1 MSRDT
6 RSMLSVAREPN
17 GRRSRIVTRS
27 APQFAPTEVKRLRDA
42 ALAGMQNP
50 EWGSELGRLLLAGKL
65 EAELYA
71 AGQHW
76 AECATRYRQALDAPR
91 PNPPPARFEP
101 KSPAAAVDPA
111 SAAGQKQTAR
121 EIAAI
126 GALQEAHVALRTAG
140 VLAER
145 VVRRVCEH
153 DEAVCGT
160 GEFVALRRGLL
171 ALALFWGMMRR
182 K

>member
-6 RSMLSVAREPN
+6 RPMLSVAREPS
-17 GRRSRIVTRS
+17 GRRSRAITRS

-42 ALAGMQNP
+42 ALADMQNP
-50 EWGSELGRLLLAGKL
+50 EWGSELGRLLLAGKV
-65 EAELYA
+65 EPELYA

-76 AECATRYRQALDAPR
+76 AERATRYRHALDAPR

-111 SAAGQKQTAR
+111 SALGQMQTAR
-121 EIAAI
+121 EVAAI
-126 GALQEAHVALRTAG
+126 VALQEAHAALRTAG

-160 GEFVALRRGLL
+160 SEFVALRRGLL

>member
-1 MSRDT
+1 MNRDT
-6 RSMLSVAREPN
+6 RPILSVAREPS
-17 GRRSRIVTRS
+17 GRRSRAITRS

-50 EWGSELGRLLLAGKL
+50 EWGSELGRLLLAGKV
-65 EAELYA
+65 EPELYA

-76 AECATRYRQALDAPR
+76 AERATRYRHALDAPR

-111 SAAGQKQTAR
+111 SALGQKQTAR
-121 EIAAI
+121 EVAAI
-126 GALQEAHVALRTAG
+126 GALQEAHAALRTAG

-160 GEFVALRRGLL
+160 SEFVALRRGLL

>member
-1 MSRDT
+1 MSRHS
-6 RSMLSVAREPN
+6 RPMLSVAREPN
-17 GRRSRIVTRS
+17 GRRSRVVTRS

-50 EWGSELGRLLLAGKL
+50 EWGSELGRLLLAGRL

-91 PNPPPARFEP
+91 PNPPSARFEP
-101 KSPAAAVDPA
+101 KNPAAAMDPA

-121 EIAAI
+121 EVAAI
-126 GALQEAHVALRTAG
+126 EALREAHAALRTVG

>member
-6 RSMLSVAREPN
+6 RPMLSVAREPS
-17 GRRSRIVTRS
+17 GRRSRAVTRS

-50 EWGSELGRLLLAGKL
+50 EWGSELGRLLLASKV
-65 EAELYA
+65 EPELYA

-76 AECATRYRQALDAPR
+76 AERATRYRHALDAPR

-111 SAAGQKQTAR
+111 SALGQMQTAR
-121 EIAAI
+121 EVPAI
-126 GALQEAHVALRTAG
+126 VALQEAHAALRTAG

-160 GEFVALRRGLL
+160 SEFVALRRGLL

>member
-1 MSRDT
+1 
-6 RSMLSVAREPN
+6 
-17 GRRSRIVTRS
+17 
-27 APQFAPTEVKRLRDA
+27 VKRLRDA

-65 EAELYA
+65 ETELYA

-76 AECATRYRQALDAPR
+76 AECATRYRHALDAPR

-101 KSPAAAVDPA
+101 KSPTAAVDPA
-111 SAAGQKQTAR
+111 SAAGREQTAR
-121 EIAAI
+121 EIAVIA
-126 GALQEAHVALRTAG
+126 ALQEAHAALRTAG
-140 VLAER
+140 ALAER

>member
-1 MSRDT
+1 MSRST
-6 RSMLSVAREPN
+6 RPMLSVAREPS
-17 GRRSRIVTRS
+17 GRRSRAITRS
-27 APQFAPTEVKRLRDA
+27 APEFAPTEVKRLRDA

-65 EAELYA
+65 EPELYA

-91 PNPPPARFEP
+91 PTPPPARFEP
-101 KSPAAAVDPA
+101 KTPTAAVDPT
-111 SAAGQKQTAR
+111 SAAGQQQTAH
-121 EIAAI
+121 EVAAI
-126 GALQEAHVALRTAG
+126 AALQEAHAALRTAG

-171 ALALFWGMMRR
+171 ALALFWGMTRR
-182 K
+182 R

>member
-1 MSRDT
+1 
-6 RSMLSVAREPN
+6 MLSVAREPN

-126 GALQEAHVALRTAG
+126 GALQEAHSSLRTAG

-171 ALALFWGMMRR
+171 ALAMFWGMTRR

>member
-1 MSRDT
+1 MSRHT
-6 RSMLSVAREPN
+6 RPMLSVAREPN
-17 GRRSRIVTRS
+17 GRRSRVVTRS

-101 KSPAAAVDPA
+101 KSPAAAVDLA
-111 SAAGQKQTAR
+111 STAGQKQTAR
-121 EIAAI
+121 EVAAI
-126 GALQEAHVALRTAG
+126 EALREAHAAMRTAG

-160 GEFVALRRGLL
+160 GEFVALRRGLF
-171 ALALFWGMMRR
+171 ALALFWGMMQR

>member
-1 MSRDT
+1 MSRNS
-6 RSMLSVAREPN
+6 RPMLSVAREPS
-17 GRRSRIVTRS
+17 GRRSRVVTRS
-27 APQFAPTEVKRLRDA
+27 TPQFAPTEVKRLRDA

-50 EWGSELGRLLLAGKL
+50 EWGSELGRLLLAGKV
-65 EAELYA
+65 EPELYA

-76 AECATRYRQALDAPR
+76 AERATRYRHALDAPR

-126 GALQEAHVALRTAG
+126 GALQEAHAALRTAG

-160 GEFVALRRGLL
+160 SEFVALRRGLL

>member
-1 MSRDT
+1 MSRST
-6 RSMLSVAREPN
+6 RPMLSVAREPS
-17 GRRSRIVTRS
+17 GRRSRAITRGT
-27 APQFAPTEVKRLRDA
+27 PQFAPTEVKRLRDA

-50 EWGSELGRLLLAGKL
+50 AWGSELGRLLLAGRL
-65 EAELYA
+65 EPELYA

-91 PNPPPARFEP
+91 PSPPPARFEP
-101 KSPAAAVDPA
+101 KSPAVAVDPA

-121 EIAAI
+121 EVAAI
-126 GALQEAHVALRTAG
+126 GALREAHAALRAAG
-140 VLAER
+140 VQAER
-145 VVRRVCEH
+145 VVRRVCEY

-160 GEFVALRRGLL
+160 SEFVALQRGLL
-171 ALALFWGMMRR
+171 ALALLWGMTRR

>member
-1 MSRDT
+1 MSRNS
-6 RSMLSVAREPN
+6 RPMLSVAREPS
-17 GRRSRIVTRS
+17 GRRSRVVTRS
-27 APQFAPTEVKRLRDA
+27 TPQFAPTEVKRLRDA

-50 EWGSELGRLLLAGKL
+50 EWGSELGRLLLAGKV
-65 EAELYA
+65 EPELYA

-76 AECATRYRQALDAPR
+76 AECATRYRHALDAPR
-91 PNPPPARFEP
+91 PNAPPARFEP

-121 EIAAI
+121 EVAAI
-126 GALQEAHVALRTAG
+126 VALQEAHAALRTAG

-160 GEFVALRRGLL
+160 SEFVALRRGLL

>member
-6 RSMLSVAREPN
+6 RPMLSVAREPS
-17 GRRSRIVTRS
+17 GRRSRAITRS

-50 EWGSELGRLLLAGKL
+50 EWGSELGRLLLAGNV
-65 EAELYA
+65 EPELYA

-76 AECATRYRQALDAPR
+76 AERATRYRHALDAPR

-111 SAAGQKQTAR
+111 SPLGQKQTAR
-121 EIAAI
+121 EVAAI
-126 GALQEAHVALRTAG
+126 GALQEAHAALRTAG

-145 VVRRVCEH
+145 VVRR
-153 DEAVCGT
+153 G
-160 GEFVALRRGLL
+160 
-171 ALALFWGMMRR
+171 
-182 K
+182 

>member
-1 MSRDT
+1 
-6 RSMLSVAREPN
+6 MLSVAREPS
-17 GRRSRIVTRS
+17 GRRSRAVARS
-27 APQFAPTEVKRLRDA
+27 APEYAPTEVKRLRDA
-42 ALAGMQNP
+42 ALAGMQSP

-65 EAELYA
+65 EPELYA
-71 AGQHW
+71 AGQRW

-91 PNPPPARFEP
+91 PNPPAAGFEP
-101 KSPAAAVDPA
+101 KSRATALDPA
-111 SAAGQKQTAR
+111 SSAGQKQTAR

-126 GALQEAHVALRTAG
+126 GALQEAQAALRAAG

-160 GEFVALRRGLL
+160 NELVALQRGLL

-182 K
+182 R

>member
-6 RSMLSVAREPN
+6 RPMLSVAREPS
-17 GRRSRIVTRS
+17 GRRSRAITRS

-50 EWGSELGRLLLAGKL
+50 EWGSELGRLLLAGKV
-65 EAELYA
+65 EPELYA
-71 AGQHW
+71 AGQRW
-76 AECATRYRQALDAPR
+76 AECATRYRHALDAPR
-91 PNPPPARFEP
+91 PNPSPARFEP

-111 SAAGQKQTAR
+111 SALGQKQTAR
-121 EIAAI
+121 EVAAI
-126 GALQEAHVALRTAG
+126 GALQEAHAALRTAG
-140 VLAER
+140 ALAER

-171 ALALFWGMMRR
+171 ALALFWGMMQR

>member
-6 RSMLSVAREPN
+6 RPMLSVAREPN
-17 GRRSRIVTRS
+17 GRRSRALARK

-42 ALAGMQNP
+42 ALAGMQSP

-65 EAELYA
+65 EPELYA

-76 AECATRYRQALDAPR
+76 AECAMRYRQALDAPR
-91 PNPPPARFEP
+91 PNPPPAGFEP
-101 KSPAAAVDPA
+101 KSPAVAVDP
-111 SAAGQKQTAR
+111 SSSAGQKQTAR
-121 EIAAI
+121 DMAAMA
-126 GALQEAHVALRTAG
+126 ALQEAHAALRTAG

-160 GEFVALRRGLL
+160 GEFVGLRRGLV
-171 ALALFWGMMRR
+171 ALAVFWGMMRR
-182 K
+182 R

>member
-1 MSRDT
+1 MSRNIRLT
-6 RSMLSVAREPN
+6 LSVAREPS
-17 GRRSRIVTRS
+17 GRRSRAITRS
-27 APQFAPTEVKRLRDA
+27 APEFAPTEVKRLRDA

-65 EAELYA
+65 EPELYA

-76 AECATRYRQALDAPR
+76 AECAMRYRQALDAPR
-91 PNPPPARFEP
+91 PSPPPASLEP

-111 SAAGQKQTAR
+111 TDAGQRQTAR
-121 EIAAI
+121 DVAAIAA
-126 GALQEAHVALRTAG
+126 LKEAHAALRMAG

-153 DEAVCGT
+153 EEAVCGT

-171 ALALFWGMMRR
+171 ALALFWGMTRR
-182 K
+182 R

>member
-1 MSRDT
+1 MSRHT
-6 RSMLSVAREPN
+6 RPMLSVAREPN
-17 GRRSRIVTRS
+17 GRRSRVLTRS

-65 EAELYA
+65 EASFTLRGSTGRSA
-71 AGQHW
+71 QRAIDKRL
-76 AECATRYRQALDAPR
+76 TRRARTRHQPGSSPRARLTRWIRQAPQGKSRPR
-91 PNPPPARFEP
+91 AR
-101 KSPAAAVDPA
+101 SPQ
-111 SAAGQKQTAR
+111 SGRCAR
-121 EIAAI
+121 PTPRYV
-126 GALQEAHVALRTAG
+126 QPG

-171 ALALFWGMMRR
+171 ALALFWGMMQR

>member
-1 MSRDT
+1 
-6 RSMLSVAREPN
+6 MLSVAREPN
-17 GRRSRIVTRS
+17 GRRSRVVTRS

-76 AECATRYRQALDAPR
+76 VECATRYRHALDAPR
-91 PNPPPARFEP
+91 PNPPPASFEP
-101 KSPAAAVDPA
+101 KSPAAAVDPE
-111 SAAGQKQTAR
+111 SAAGQEQTAR
-121 EIAAI
+121 EVAAI
-126 GALQEAHVALRTAG
+126 GALHEAHAALRTAG

-153 DEAVCGT
+153 HQT
-160 GEFVALRRGLL
+160 
-171 ALALFWGMMRR
+171 
-182 K
+182 

>member
-1 MSRDT
+1 MSRNS
-6 RSMLSVAREPN
+6 RPMLSVAREPS
-17 GRRSRIVTRS
+17 GRRSRVVTRS
-27 APQFAPTEVKRLRDA
+27 TPQFAPTEVKRLRDA

-50 EWGSELGRLLLAGKL
+50 EWGSELGRLLLAGKV
-65 EAELYA
+65 EPELYA

-76 AECATRYRQALDAPR
+76 AECATRYRHALDAPR

-126 GALQEAHVALRTAG
+126 GALQEAHAALRTAG